1 MDKIGTEKTEEL
13 IRKYSDMIYR
23 IALHNL
29 KNDTDAEDVLQDV
42 FLEFLRRPPAIKSE
56 EHLKAWLI
64 SVTINKCRSLYRL
77 FWRRNRESLEYHTE
91 LIAPEQREIL
101 EEVRSLPKDS
111 RNIVY
116 LYYYES
122 YTIAEIAQIL
132 GKNPNTVSSALQR
145 ARKKLKILLTEGENE
160 YETK

>member
-23 IALHNL
+23 IALHNIG
-29 KNDTDAEDVLQDV
+29 NIADAEDVLQDV
-42 FLEFLRRPPAIKSE
+42 WFEYIKRNPQTEDE
-56 EHLKAWLI
+56 ERLKAWLI
-64 SVTINKCRSLYRL
+64 RVTINKCRSLYRL
-77 FWRRNRESLEYHTE
+77 FWRRNRESLEDHTE

-122 YTIAEIAQIL
+122 YTIAEIAKIL
-132 GKNPNTVSSALQR
+132 GKNQNTVSSALQR
-145 ARKKLKILLTEGENE
+145 ARRKLKELLEEGDEE
-160 YETK
+160 YVK

>member
-23 IALHNL
+23 IALHNIG
-29 KNDTDAEDVLQDV
+29 NIADAEDVLQDV
-42 FLEFLRRPPAIKSE
+42 WFEYIKRNPQTEDE
-56 EHLKAWLI
+56 ERLKAWLI
-64 SVTINKCRSLYRL
+64 RVTINKCRSLYRL
-77 FWRRNRESLEYHTE
+77 FWRRNRESLEDHTE
-91 LIAPEQREIL
+91 LIAPEQRKIL

-122 YTIAEIAQIL
+122 YTIAEIAKIL
-132 GKNPNTVSSALQR
+132 GKNQNTVSSALQR
-145 ARKKLKILLTEGENE
+145 ARRKLKELLEEGDEE
-160 YETK
+160 YVK